1 MNDKLKK
8 TGKIALI
15 VVTPTIIVL
24 IFFISVWI
32 YKRYKKKPIAKTDE
46 NDKDVLLTETKP
58 EEIINK

>member
-15 VVTPTIIVL
+15 VVTPAIIVL
-24 IFFISVWI
+24 IFFISVWM
-32 YKRYKKKPIAKTDE
+32 YKRYKKKPSEKTE
-46 NDKDVLLTETKP
+46 ETDKDVLKIET

>member
-24 IFFISVWI
+24 IFFISVWM
-32 YKRYKKKPIAKTDE
+32 YKRYKKKPSEET
-46 NDKDVLLTETKP
+46 DKDVLKIET